1 MAEEWS
7 DDEFLG
13 YFELHAPTPLA
24 LFARG
29 HVVRLLKMAGVKPN
43 PNLGEWTSVHSDVAD
58 PLIAEARARLAVDFV
73 HKL

>member
-1 MAEEWS
+1 VADNWS

-13 YFELHAPTPLA
+13 YFELHARTELA
-24 LFARG
+24 LFCRA
-29 HVVRLLKMAGVKPN
+29 HVVRLLKMAGHEPSSR
-43 PNLGEWTSVHSDVAD
+43 LGEWISVHSEVAD